1 MLPFA
6 ILIPGTPSRS
16 GPEYAQTKKPDLQP
30 IPISAS
36 GALRA
41 IPWFGEISLFDKSPY
56 RPIRTCLFGYLDQG
70 GGNLGTADEPGAATE
85 R

>member
-6 ILIPGTPSRS
+6 ILIPGTSS
-16 GPEYAQTKKPDLQP
+16 QSAPEYAQTKKPDVQP

-41 IPWFGEISLFDKSPY
+41 IPWFGEISLFDNSPY

-70 GGNLGTADEPGAATE
+70 GDNPGTADEPSTATE